1 MRGKPGWFSLIAGR
15 FARGCSLS
23 GISMGSIEKKSVLAA
38 LGLVGDKV
46 MAGETPANP
55 ATLVNGDDLGFRMV
69 EG

>member
-1 MRGKPGWFSLIAGR
+1 
-15 FARGCSLS
+15 
-23 GISMGSIEKKSVLAA
+23 MGSIEKKSVLAA

-55 ATLVNGDDLGFRMV
+55 APLVNGDDLGFRMV